1 MNNQSKR
8 HHFNGV
14 KPLAAAVSAALI
26 AGTALPAMSQDT
38 PDRSRS
44 LMLEEVVV
52 TAQKREQSVND
63 IPMSIT
69 AFSGNALTEMGIQD
83 TADLASI
90 VPGFAYSDSVL
101 GAPVY
106 TMRGVGFNEASAQA
120 ASTVGVYID
129 EIGIALPIMTRGA
142 MLDVE
147 RVEVLKGPQ
156 GTLYGRNST
165 GGAVNYIAN
174 KPSEEFEGAVSASYG
189 RYETLLV
196 DGFVTGA
203 LTDNLQARLAAK
215 VIDSG
220 EGWQESV
227 TRNDKLGEQDKLSLR
242 LSLAAQLGENTDA
255 LFSLGYWEDNSDS
268 IAPQF
273 QQVVSDP
280 DRGPTGLL
288 QEYAPSRPVNGDAKD
303 ADWTQ
308 GKHPKIDMDNTSV
321 SLQLTHDINND
332 LAFKS
337 LTGYSEFNE
346 NDSFY
351 ERSGHPGVPA
361 SAVPDG
367 WKQGDIAGV
376 NTGNLVADGYQQNSD
391 IKSFSQEL
399 RLSGELDRVSW
410 IAGAYYGETKVDNVA
425 TQILEI
431 DAATWQAPVPYAG
444 FDRVANK
451 TDQETTTWALFA
463 SADWNIGEKLVLT
476 TGLRYTDDKADY
488 KGCSADSGNGA
499 LADFF
504 NIALGG
510 AFPDAGTEVGGC
522 ATINETGN
530 SALVKDDLQEDSW
543 SWRLAADYSITDD
556 FSTYASYSRG
566 FKAGSYPTLGALNVD
581 QLEPVVQERLD
592 AYEIGF
598 KATLADGAAQLN
610 GAVFYY
616 DYKDKQ
622 LLTKIYD
629 SIFQTL
635 WTLDNAP
642 ESDVTGAELD
652 LQWVPVEGLTLGG
665 GVSYIDTEIS
675 DFAGSNQLG
684 QFVNFDGS
692 DFPFSAQVQATV
704 TAKYEWNITN
714 ALVASIAVDASYTD
728 DSLTDYTSNDKVA
741 YDLPEGNPDR
751 VGSPYKFDDRFEID
765 SYTLVNARVGI
776 ETADGQWAASLWGR
790 NLTDEFYT
798 TNTIK
803 QSDIISNYAGMPRT
817 YGVRVDYSF

>member
-1 MNNQSKR
+1 MNNQSKKQY
-8 HHFNGV
+8 FNGV
-14 KPLAAAVSAALI
+14 KPLTAAVSAALI
-26 AGTALPAMSQDT
+26 TGTALPAMSQDT
-38 PDRSRS
+38 PDRSGS

-69 AFSGNALTEMGIQD
+69 AFSGDSLTARGIED
-83 TADLASI
+83 TADLAAI

-189 RYETLLV
+189 RFETLIV
-196 DGFVTGA
+196 DGFVTGS

-227 TRNDKLGEQDKLSLR
+227 TRNDELGEQDKLSLR

-273 QQVVSDP
+273 QEVVSDP
-280 DRGPTGLL
+280 NRGPTGLL
-288 QEYAPSRPVNGDAKD
+288 QEYAPSGPLGGDAED
-303 ADWTQ
+303 ADWTE
-308 GKHPKIDMDNTSV
+308 GKDPEVDMENTSV
-321 SLQLTHDINND
+321 SLHLTHDIND
-332 LAFKS
+332 ELVFKS
-337 LTGYSEFNE
+337 LTGYAKFKE
-346 NDSFY
+346 DGSFY

-361 SAVPDG
+361 SVVPDA

-376 NTGNLVADGYQQNSD
+376 NTGRLVADGYVQDSD
-391 IKSFSQEL
+391 IKSFSQEF
-399 RLSGELDRVSW
+399 RLSGDLDTVSW
-410 IAGAYYGETKVDNVA
+410 IAGVYYGETKVDNVA

-431 DAATWQAPVPYAG
+431 DAATWAAPAPFGG

-451 TDQETTTWALFA
+451 TNQKTTTWAAFA
-463 SADWNIGEKLVLT
+463 SADWAIGENLVLT

-488 KGCSADSGNGA
+488 EGCSADSGNGA

-504 NIALGG
+504 NIALAG

-522 ATINETGN
+522 ATINENGN
-530 SALVKDDLQEDSW
+530 SALVKDVLKQDSW

-556 FSTYASYSRG
+556 FSAYASYSRG

-581 QLEPVVQERLD
+581 QLDPVVQERLD

-629 SIFQTL
+629 AVFETL
-635 WTLDNAP
+635 FTLGNAP

-665 GVSYIDTEIS
+665 GISYIDTEIS

-684 QFVNFDGS
+684 EFVNFDGS
-692 DFPFSAQVQATV
+692 EFPFSPKVQATA
-704 TAKYEWNITN
+704 TAKYEWNISN
-714 ALVASIAVDASYTD
+714 GLIASIAVDASYTD
-728 DSLTDYTSNDKVA
+728 DSLADYTSDDTIAFN
-741 YDLPEGNPDR
+741 LPEGNPDR

-765 SYTLVNARVGI
+765 GYTLFNATVGI
-776 ETADGQWAASLWGR
+776 ESADGQWAAYLWGR
-790 NLTDEFYT
+790 NLADEYYT

-803 QSDIISNYAGMPRT
+803 HSDIISSYVGMPRT
-817 YGVRVDYSF
+817 YGVRLDYSF